1 MNNTLTS
8 AAPNGQIAPATAS
21 RGAVRQEVI
30 VRELRGQIV
39 RGQFAP
45 GHRLPSRLEIVQQFG
60 ASIMTVQRALETL
73 RSDGFVIATRGDG
86 TYVSEHPPHL
96 SRYAVVFPS
105 APERADWSRFWAA
118 LSQEATA
125 LQNASTLELPLY
137 YGVDEHHDSEDYRR
151 LVEDVC
157 AHRLAGIVFASPTF
171 DHKNTPLLDEPGIP
185 RVAFTSDKASD
196 FPLITADGKAL
207 VEKALEF
214 FQQQKRQRVAFIMA
228 SGAAEAD
235 EQLLCAARE
244 VGLESHTRWCHRVH
258 RRYPA
263 TARNIAQLMFH
274 PSPAQRPDALLI
286 GDDNLVEQTTQGVAD
301 AGAQEDVS
309 IVAHCNFPHQ
319 PTAVVPVTWLGF
331 DARQILAACLQSLDA
346 QREAQPTS
354 NSMRIAAQF
363 EDELTDF
370 GHTSYAALNG
380 ADASRR

>member
-8 AAPNGQIAPATAS
+8 ATSNGQIAPATAS

-39 RGQFAP
+39 GGQFAP
-45 GHRLPSRLEIVQQFG
+45 GHRLPSRLEIVRQFG

-73 RSDGFVIATRGDG
+73 RSDGFVIASRGDG

-96 SRYAVVFPS
+96 SRIAVAFPS
-105 APERADWSRFWAA
+105 QPGRLDWSRFWAA

-125 LQNASTLELPLY
+125 LQDVSTLELPLY
-137 YGVDEHHDSEDYRR
+137 YGVDEHHDSEDYHR

-157 AHRLAGIVFASPTF
+157 AHRLAGIIFAAPTF
-171 DHKNTPLLDEPGIP
+171 PFENTPLLDEPGIP
-185 RVAFTSDKASD
+185 RVAFASDKASG
-196 FPLITADGKAL
+196 FPLITADGEAL

-214 FQQQKRQRVAFIMA
+214 FHQQKRQRVAFIMA
-228 SGAAEAD
+228 SGAAETD
-235 EQLLCAARE
+235 EQLLCVARE
-244 VGLESHTRWCHRVH
+244 AGLESHARWCHRVH

-274 PSPAQRPDALLI
+274 PSPAERPDALFI
-286 GDDNLVEQTTQGVAD
+286 GDDNLVEQATRGIAD
-301 AGAQEDVS
+301 AGAQNDVS
-309 IVAHCNFPHQ
+309 IVAHCNFPH
-319 PTAVVPVTWLGF
+319 PPVASVPVTWLGF

-346 QREAQPTS
+346 QRQKQQTPDYT
-354 NSMRIAAQF
+354 RIAAQF

-370 GHTSYAALNG
+370 DYTSHAALNS
-380 ADASRR
+380 ADASGR